1 MPDHIGHVG
10 IGPQALS
17 FEHWAGKY
25 YTSAI
30 TVHVQ
35 SCQHA
40 PSLAGRLVLLDLPCR
55 LPLTIMS
62 TAHIPRCREE
72 EESEEDARERARLR
86 NAEAAAEAAARK
98 ERRRKAAEKKAEQ
111 KGRAHAQ
118 RAAAARAGG
127 PGAGK
132 EDEAAAAGGAVVSVG
147 LLLQVGVK
155 FACRDLL
162 GV

>member
-1 MPDHIGHVG
+1 MGWEILYERNYSACPE
-10 IGPQALS
+10 LS
-17 FEHWAGKY
+17 ACPFPRWEAG
-25 YTSAI
+25 A
-30 TVHVQ
+30 
-35 SCQHA
+35 A
-40 PSLAGRLVLLDLPCR
+40 RPSLQVTPYYNV
-55 LPLTIMS
+55 